1 MNGMN
6 QTRGVVRIRVGALCL
21 LLFLAAA
28 QTLFSG
34 ESVTTANDETLCC
47 ALQEGETTFILPVP
61 KPAMLAGFKVVNEN
75 PDARGQ
81 LKIAVA
87 DTSLPAND
95 PHWNP
100 VNGKIA
106 FANKRLFNLSL
117 LGVQAKYVKLSFYV
131 ESTKRIAG
139 L

>member
-1 MNGMN
+1 MNEMN
-6 QTRGVVRIRVGALCL
+6 RWREIVRIRAGALCV
-21 LLFLAAA
+21 LLFFAAV

-34 ESVTTANDETLCC
+34 PNPTTANDETLRC

-61 KPAMLAGFKVVNEN
+61 RPAMLAEFKVVNEN
-75 PDARGQ
+75 LDARGQ

-87 DTSLPAND
+87 DTCLPTND
-95 PHWNP
+95 ARWNP
-100 VNGKIA
+100 VSGKIA

-117 LGVQAKYVKLSFYV
+117 LGVRARYVKLSFYV